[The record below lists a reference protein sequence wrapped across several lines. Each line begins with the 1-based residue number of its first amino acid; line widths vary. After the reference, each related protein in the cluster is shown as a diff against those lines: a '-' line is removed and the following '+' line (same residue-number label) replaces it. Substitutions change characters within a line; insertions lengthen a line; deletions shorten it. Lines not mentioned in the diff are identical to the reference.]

1 MRIPEYD
8 ITGRKA
14 FDTLFPAQKPGVAT
28 NISGIAAHR
37 RAATRSA
44 YAAYDSAAH
53 SDGGTSSTASSRGLC
68 SSGQAQCA
76 PQPGTNAVP
85 GPGQG

>member
-14 FDTLFPAQKPGVAT
+14 FDPHFLAQKPGVAT

-37 RAATRSA
+37 PAATRSA

-53 SDGGTSSTASSRGLC
+53 FDGGASSTASSRGLC
-68 SSGQAQCA
+68 SSREAQCA
-76 PQPGTNAVP
+76 PQSGTHAVP

>member
-14 FDTLFPAQKPGVAT
+14 FGPHFLAQKRAVVI
-28 NISGIAAHR
+28 NISGIVAHR

-53 SDGGTSSTASSRGLC
+53 ADGGASPTASSRGLC
-68 SSGQAQCA
+68 SSRQAQCA
-76 PQPGTNAVP
+76 PQSGTNAVP